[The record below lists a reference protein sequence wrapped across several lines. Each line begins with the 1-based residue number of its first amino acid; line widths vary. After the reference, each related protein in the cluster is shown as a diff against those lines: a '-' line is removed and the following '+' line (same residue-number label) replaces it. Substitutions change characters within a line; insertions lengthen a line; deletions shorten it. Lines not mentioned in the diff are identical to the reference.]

1 MDTYGDIKYA
11 SQFHFEEYATHP
23 DYQEQFKKLMDEIV
37 EEFGTAPAEEETQ
50 NENTKGKTTDEGDKN
65 GGNDPAKPVPAPLR
79 KRKNTG
85 GETTTGKKLKV
96 ESSKIKTI
104 ESVGTA
110 GALLDVPLVNAK
122 VQGVSLH
129 IKAGNKVYLFNQGS
143 QEISLKAGL
152 ILCGYGRGKWRLE
165 QNNQDAQG
173 NPAKEVLFSLEN
185 PESPAPK
192 FLICGC

>member
-1 MDTYGDIKYA
+1 MPV
-11 SQFHFEEYATHP
+11 SFHFEEYGAHP
-23 DYQEQFKKLMDEIV
+23 EYQEQLKKLMDEII
-37 EEFGTAPAEEETQ
+37 EEFGTAPTEEETQ
-50 NENTKGKTTDEGDKN
+50 TQNENSKGKTTDEGNKDKD
-65 GGNDPAKPVPAPLR
+65 GGNDPVKPVPAPLR

-96 ESSKIKTI
+96 EGSKIKTI
-104 ESVGTA
+104 ESVGTT

-143 QEISLKAGL
+143 QEVSLKAGL
-152 ILCGYGRGKWRLE
+152 ILCGYGRGKWRLQ
-165 QNNQDAQG
+165 QNSNQDEG
-173 NPAKEVLFSLEN
+173 NPAKEVLFNLSN
-185 PESPAPK
+185 SESPAPK